1 MQIHPQCARDGNAFF
16 YPILPKSQPCGMLK
30 AMTILFFRTALP
42 FRAEIVIVL
51 YMAISVIT
59 SLSYVFLLVFD

>member
-1 MQIHPQCARDGNAFF
+1 
-16 YPILPKSQPCGMLK
+16 MLK
-30 AMTILFFRTALP
+30 AVTILFFRTALP

-59 SLSYVFLLVFD
+59 SLFYVFLVVFDKFKF